1 MITPPDSES
10 IPKISLIK
18 SFRILLSKCEKYSID
33 RLTWT
38 RRIHSLCRG
47 VFGSE
52 AVAEAFLYLCSRGAV
67 TAWLLQ
73 VQLGLSE
80 ASAYR
85 VLKHL
90 RSLQLVE
97 PVLKLPR
104 KKLKRSGP
112 IPKIWGLVGSYTG
125 EDVAFCIILHYRSL
139 HIRPSRHTEV
149 SYREILLHIK
159 EMRFPFSTL
168 DVVGLAA

>member
-1 MITPPDSES
+1 M
-10 IPKISLIK
+10 
-18 SFRILLSKCEKYSID
+18 
-33 RLTWT
+33 
-38 RRIHSLCRG
+38 
-47 VFGSE
+47 
-52 AVAEAFLYLCSRGAV
+52 
-67 TAWLLQ
+67 
-73 VQLGLSE
+73 SE

-125 EDVAFCIILHYRSL
+125 EDVARCIILHYRSL
-139 HIRPSRHTEV
+139 SPKYRLAVEIAQAMLDGYIRPSRLTEV

-159 EMRFPFSTL
+159 EMRVPFSTP
-168 DVVGLAA
+168 DVADLAAQYLHERGVKVWR